1 MNESSS
7 SRTEYFDYYPR
18 PAQHGHEQQ
27 QEVLLSQLDHHYT
40 QLRTAIILNQPIQ
53 QPKDELLNTIH
64 SLQQT
69 QLISQQEFPL
79 KLDRKRSRQKSD
91 HHDHHNP
98 KSARSNQSSSS
109 FLESSSQFQHHQFT
123 NYQSSTATNA
133 LHLSLPELAYQL
145 PSDDLTNSLNDPV
158 DSSAAADRPTK
169 FRFGEEDLHSS
180 SRISTEPYTFTSPSI
195 PTRIGSSNPIPGLE
209 RRGSGPGQDD
219 EMMMA
224 DGINQMPI
232 DSSSSSVTTR
242 SRTGTIES
250 QQLEPGGF
258 ETLAEEINEDQD
270 TSMDHP
276 PLLPSPL
283 SPTPIHPSL
292 TDPIL
297 VSSSSSTTIP
307 STTTISSRTDDLIIL
322 PPSRVPS
329 PPVNRQMGAASAGV
343 SDLLAAQ
350 FEPIFTNWL
359 GRLCS
364 DLDMKDSKGESI
376 HQTLMARKMQRLEE
390 SADFRPFKF
399 RIQAFTNSFFEEL
412 VRNGFN
418 EKDLPMKKV
427 RQYLW
432 SQSCISR
439 FNEEG
444 KKAKSKGNHVWH
456 IEAKKM
462 MNGQWR
468 FLHFQRKIIGTPLIP
483 EAYVG
488 IKWTWTAKVWD
499 PQCSAQ
505 NIKATFSSPSLNDDD
520 DGCQLP
526 DWLSWRGNTL
536 SGIPPQNHLGRS
548 FRIRVIAITNH
559 LSKHSNLEL
568 SFQISVKSPEE
579 MVTTRKKRKSSE
591 SEIHA
596 DSTIPQSSTEPASED
611 TTPTQSPPD
620 LSNLLSHGSSTILEG
635 IPNGML
641 ITSSS
646 DGNRSTG
653 AYNSQL
659 PSLSRTDSSESVS
672 ISSPSLEDPPRPG
685 GPITFDG
692 ILTESNCLI
701 RDIRSTALKEGGNL
715 EFDSVHAADVLNGM
729 MANTP
734 TPTTTTLTDVV
745 VDRLANL
752 SAENN
757 NNNNHNHNNNIL
769 HLVSPLQVVG
779 KNQSIDLSSVTHHSL
794 GSLHLDH
801 EPQIGMRMSTQT
813 QPKPNNLL
821 SNGEGHMS
829 TDLTDIDMIIS
840 SSNPALVASTLEP
853 SSSGT
858 GEMTSRVGGVILEQI
873 MSPSQLMPPSSMVV
887 SNKLKSVNCST
898 DLVVGRLINPSE
910 LIGGPPPTS
919 TSITIVPSL
928 SASSSSS
935 SINNDPRVSLP
946 STELSS
952 AEVTTRMMI
961 EEAVQIHEV
970 VVQQQAVALHEAR
983 LQTVR
988 ENLMSPD
995 TFISDSAGNLIRT
1008 AIVSDDPIARQFAA
1022 DVLGPMTSSTSTAP
1036 STVNTTTTTTTS
1048 TGNGVVA
1055 GSTTFPTITSP
1066 AISKSTAST
1075 TNPNLIT
1082 CNTTVSLPPPP
1093 PPTPATPSL
1102 NIPIPSSNKPSSS
1115 NDGLGFVIDN
1125 NNLNHLHINH
1135 HLNLHSNLI
1144 PITLLHPNPNPN
1156 SSSSS
1161 SSSSSSTL

>member
-418 EKDLPMKKV
+418 EKDLPMKKLDNIFGRSLV
-427 RQYLW
+427 SLG
-432 SQSCISR
+432 SM
-439 FNEEG
+439 
-444 KKAKSKGNHVWH
+444 KKERKPRNHVWH

-536 SGIPPQNHLGRS
+536 SGIPLKIISVDLFVFVLLLSPIIFLNIQTLSCLSKYLLNLQKKWLLLGR
-548 FRIRVIAITNH
+548 IVN
-559 LSKHSNLEL
+559 
-568 SFQISVKSPEE
+568 P
-579 MVTTRKKRKSSE
+579 
-591 SEIHA
+591 
-596 DSTIPQSSTEPASED
+596 SED

-653 AYNSQL
+653 AYN
-659 PSLSRTDSSESVS
+659 T
-672 ISSPSLEDPPRPG
+672 
-685 GPITFDG
+685 
-692 ILTESNCLI
+692 
-701 RDIRSTALKEGGNL
+701 LKEGGNL

-779 KNQSIDLSSVTHHSL
+779 KNQSIDLSSVNHHSL

-801 EPQIGMRMSTQT
+801 EPQIGMRIYDHLVI
-813 QPKPNNLL
+813 QP
-821 SNGEGHMS
+821 SFGGQY
-829 TDLTDIDMIIS
+829 
-840 SSNPALVASTLEP
+840 LEP

-1036 STVNTTTTTTTS
+1036 STVNTTTTTS
-1048 TGNGVVA
+1048 TGNAVVA

-1115 NDGLGFVIDN
+1115 NDGLV
-1125 NNLNHLHINH
+1125 
-1135 HLNLHSNLI
+1135 
-1144 PITLLHPNPNPN
+1144 LL
-1156 SSSSS
+1156 
-1161 SSSSSSTL
+1161 L

>member
-1 MNESSS
+1 AEQNISI
-7 SRTEYFDYYPR
+7 TTQD
-18 PAQHGHEQQ
+18 QH
-27 QEVLLSQLDHHYT
+27 
-40 QLRTAIILNQPIQ
+40 
-53 QPKDELLNTIH
+53 
-64 SLQQT
+64 
-69 QLISQQEFPL
+69 
-79 KLDRKRSRQKSD
+79 
-91 HHDHHNP
+91 
-98 KSARSNQSSSS
+98 
-109 FLESSSQFQHHQFT
+109 
-123 NYQSSTATNA
+123 STAT
-133 LHLSLPELAYQL
+133 S
-145 PSDDLTNSLNDPV
+145 NSKNLNDPV
-158 DSSAAADRPTK
+158 DSSAAAIDRPTK

-232 DSSSSSVTTR
+232 DSSSSSVVSKPWQKKSMKIKILQWTT
-242 SRTGTIES
+242 
-250 QQLEPGGF
+250 LHYC
-258 ETLAEEINEDQD
+258 
-270 TSMDHP
+270 HP
-276 PLLPSPL
+276 LYHQ
-283 SPTPIHPSL
+283 PIHPSL

-297 VSSSSSTTIP
+297 ISSSSSTTIP

-620 LSNLLSHGSSTILEG
+620 LSNLLSHGI
-635 IPNGML
+635 N
-641 ITSSS
+641 
-646 DGNRSTG
+646 
-653 AYNSQL
+653 L

-745 VDRLANL
+745 F
-752 SAENN
+752 
-757 NNNNHNHNNNIL
+757 L
-769 HLVSPLQVVG
+769 HCKSWG

-1036 STVNTTTTTTTS
+1036 STVNSTTTTTTS

-1075 TNPNLIT
+1075 TNPN
-1082 CNTTVSLPPPP
+1082 
-1093 PPTPATPSL
+1093 
-1102 NIPIPSSNKPSSS
+1102 
-1115 NDGLGFVIDN
+1115 
-1125 NNLNHLHINH
+1125 
-1135 HLNLHSNLI
+1135 
-1144 PITLLHPNPNPN
+1144 
-1156 SSSSS
+1156 
-1161 SSSSSSTL
+1161 